1 MSCPR
6 TGTTVAAAIGLL
18 LVAPGAAAAAPRGVA
33 ADVRPPKV
41 QALESRGTAGGDTS
55 LRYTVS
61 DDSGSTWDE
70 LTIHSGDRV
79 VRRYRTTPGPAKVGR
94 LYAYKLKETPEDF
107 AGTYRFCVR
116 AHDAAGNTSARSCA
130 ALVIRTA
137 AEKANAAS
145 IELAVGDTVLVT
157 GTRVGCY
164 AIRSNGKAGMAC
176 VLLAKG
182 KPIAGSFGSGLAVD
196 GTAVVTRLQADGSAS
211 PVFKRRLGASP
222 RTYRVGVGEGFG
234 LGVSAKVNLGCR
246 VIDVTSTLV
255 GPLYRGVK
263 VSCWR
268 ATETAPLPN
277 TYGVSISDKLAG
289 VFRFDAKSRVT
300 TWGFVRRQPAR

>member
-1 MSCPR
+1 
-6 TGTTVAAAIGLL
+6 AIGLL
-18 LVAPGAAAAAPRGVA
+18 LVASAAATAAASPPLGLA
-33 ADVRPPKV
+33 ADVQPPKV

-70 LTIHSGDRV
+70 LTVYSGDRA
-79 VRRYRTTPGPAKVGR
+79 VRRYKTMPGPAKVGR

-107 AGTYRFCVR
+107 VGTYRFCVR
-116 AHDAAGNTSARSCA
+116 AHDAAGNTSAQSCA
-130 ALVIRTA
+130 SLVIRSA
-137 AEKANAAS
+137 AEAANAAS
-145 IELAVGDTVLVT
+145 IELAVGDTVLVA

-164 AIRSNGKAGMAC
+164 AITSNGKAGMAC

-182 KPIAGSFGSGLAVD
+182 KPIAGSFGAGLAVD
-196 GTAVVTRLQADGSAS
+196 GTAVVTRLKADGSAES
-211 PVFKRRLGASP
+211 VFKRRLGASP
-222 RTYRVGVGEGFG
+222 RTYRVGAGEGFG
-234 LGVSAKVNLGCR
+234 LRITAKVNLGCR

-255 GPLYRGVK
+255 GPLYRGRK

-268 ATETAPLPN
+268 ATATAPLPN
-277 TYGVSISDKLAG
+277 AYGVSISDKIAG

-300 TWGFVRRQPAR
+300 TWGFARSQPAG

>member
-1 MSCPR
+1 MSCQR
-6 TGTTVAAAIGLL
+6 TSTAAAAAIGLL
-18 LVAPGAAAAAPRGVA
+18 LVATTAAASTPLGAAA
-33 ADVRPPKV
+33 DVQPPKV

-70 LTIHSGDRV
+70 LTVYSGDRV
-79 VRRYRTTPGPAKVGR
+79 VRRYKTTPGPARVGR

-130 ALVIRTA
+130 PLVIRA
-137 AEKANAAS
+137 AESANPAS

-157 GTRVGCY
+157 GTRVGCF
-164 AIRSNGKAGMAC
+164 AIVSNGKAGMAC

-196 GTAVVTRLQADGSAS
+196 GTAVVTRLKADGSAEQ
-211 PVFKRRLGASP
+211 VFKRRLGASP
-222 RTYRVGVGEGFG
+222 RTYRVGAGEGFG
-234 LGVSAKVNLGCR
+234 LRVSAKVNLGCR
-246 VIDVTSTLV
+246 VLDVTSTLV
-255 GPLYRGVK
+255 EPLYRGRK

-268 ATETAPLPN
+268 ATETAPLPG
-277 TYGVSISDKLAG
+277 TYGVSISDTFAG

-300 TWGFVRRQPAR
+300 TWGFVRRQPAK